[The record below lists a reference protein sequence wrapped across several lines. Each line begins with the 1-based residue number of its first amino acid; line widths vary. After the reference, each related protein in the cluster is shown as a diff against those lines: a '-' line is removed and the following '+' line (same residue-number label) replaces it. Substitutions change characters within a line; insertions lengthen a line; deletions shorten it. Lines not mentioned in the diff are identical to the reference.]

1 MFFTSSEDESK
12 RYTDYQFDGEG
23 IIMGTG
29 GNATLHYYH
38 GKYAVST
45 DCIVLIP
52 NDRVRCK
59 YLYYFFLA
67 NMPILEAGFKGA
79 GLKHTNKKYIGNIT
93 ISSIPSLEEQER
105 IIKILDEVSD
115 IINARNLEITA
126 FDDLTKARFVEM
138 FGTVKDNPYGFPTAT
153 LKEVCYKIT
162 DGKHGGCEK
171 EADSGYYYVGARE
184 IYDGVIHYDAA
195 PQITYADYAKD
206 YRRCNIEQGDLVI
219 VSTGATIGKT
229 AIATSPLTEKTLLQK
244 SVALIKVKS
253 DVISAKFLQYCYM
266 TNLSMY
272 MVENASAQPNLLL
285 SKMNATVIYLPP
297 LDLQEQFSAFV
308 AQAEKSKVAV
318 QKALD
323 ETQLLFDSLMQ
334 QYFG

>member
-229 AIATSPLTEKTLLQK
+229 AIATSPLTEKTRLQK

-285 SKMNATVIYLPP
+285 SNSTFAADFRI
-297 LDLQEQFSAFV
+297 
-308 AQAEKSKVAV
+308 
-318 QKALD
+318 
-323 ETQLLFDSLMQ
+323 
-334 QYFG
+334 